1 MVELVPAIS
10 AFNFE
15 PYGVSFAP
23 VVTRLSNTY
32 MSNFVAVSLE
42 YMRLLKLN
50 PTICLLN
57 VDVGAPAGYNKLYK
71 FVYGSLLTIVGGVR
85 LAFSTKEMAL
95 KGAKD
100 LGCEGY
106 HEHEFDGKTW
116 YMPCGKHTLAEVPQ
130 NAKYTTDYDLLPNK
144 HPKSSKS

>member
-1 MVELVPAIS
+1 MYDAWGGLSGLSWSRSKLKGLGEIEMAS
-10 AFNFE
+10 
-15 PYGVSFAP
+15 
-23 VVTRLSNTY
+23 VVIDDDY
-32 MSNFVAVSLE
+32 AV
-42 YMRLLKLN
+42 
-50 PTICLLN
+50 I
-57 VDVGAPAGYNKLYK
+57 DD
-71 FVYGSLLTIVGGVR
+71 R

-106 HEHEFDGKTW
+106 HEHEMDGKTW